1 MKLKYVEVA
10 KTLDHEP
17 RPRYNDPAPAEPHH
31 LLHYGCIRHQVENEE
46 GTIYLQ
52 TLEKV
57 LLMITR
63 LDDSEIEAQVNTYA
77 INSVANRESS
87 ASLWVRF
94 SWASF
99 SRSVLLGHRRK

>member
-10 KTLDHEP
+10 KMLDYEP

-31 LLHYGCIRHQVENEE
+31 LLHYGCSRHQVEKEE
-46 GTIYLQ
+46 ETIYLQ

-77 INSVANRESS
+77 ITSVAYRKSS

-94 SWASF
+94 SRVSF
-99 SRSVLLGHRRK
+99 SRK